1 MKFVYQ
7 LLTSLI
13 LFSFVGET
21 KAQLAPTVN
30 MTLRSQLPFA
40 GQKCANIC
48 GYAAN
53 GKEYALVGNTNGTG
67 IVDVTDPVNP
77 ILLKQVMALN
87 SLWREIKVYQHY
99 AYVTTEAAGQ
109 GLQIIDLANLSLPT
123 PDVVVKDFKGPDG
136 NLVLISNIHSL
147 HIDVGKGFLY
157 AFGGNST
164 INIGGVNTAGI
175 NGAVVLDIQTDPW
188 NPHYVG
194 YYWNSNRN
202 IGYIH
207 DGFVVNDTLYG
218 GFIYGGAFS
227 IIDFRNKSA
236 PVLVNTQTTPT
247 AFTHNV
253 WRSDNGKTIF
263 TTDENSGGGTYV
275 GAYDV
280 SNPLNI
286 KLLDKIRSSESAT
299 AVVHNTHVLNDFLVT
314 SWYTEGV
321 TIIDAHRPQNLVQ
334 VAQYDTY
341 DGPTVYPNGAW
352 GVYPY
357 LPSGNLIVSNYT
369 PVGAGLFVL
378 TPQYVRAC
386 YLEGTVTDGNT
397 SGLLSGVLVKINST
411 DMDKQAVTKNDG
423 TYGTGQVTSGSVNVT
438 YSKAGYISQTIVS
451 IVLANGMV
459 TIQDVQLFPAP
470 VPIELVDIKAQKTEN
485 GVRISWETATEIRVK
500 SFDIERSSIE
510 TPNVFSKIGEVK
522 AAGRANT
529 YIYDD
534 EKPTSATHYY
544 RLKINPET
552 GDASKV
558 EYTKVVS
565 VNLTGKEEVKVT
577 PSVSTGLLTIE
588 NGESVNIFNGVGQL
602 VFTQK
607 LKSPLENVNVSFLSA
622 GTYVVKVQ
630 SGRVFF
636 SNKIVILK

>member
-1 MKFVYQ
+1 MKFVHQ

-13 LFSFVGET
+13 LLSFVGET
-21 KAQLAPTVN
+21 KAQYSPTVN
-30 MTLRSQLPFA
+30 ITFRSQLPFV
-40 GQKCANIC
+40 GQTCANIC

-53 GKEYALVGNTNGTG
+53 SKEYALVGNQTGTA

-77 ILLKQVMALN
+77 ILLKQVTALN

-136 NLVLISNIHSL
+136 NLVLISSIHSL

-164 INIGGVNTAGI
+164 IKIGGVNTAGI

-218 GFIYGGAFS
+218 GFINGGAFS

-236 PVLVNTQTTPT
+236 PVLVSTQTTPT
-247 AFTHNV
+247 AFNHNN
-253 WRSDNGKTIF
+253 WRSDDGKTLF
-263 TTDENSGGGTYV
+263 TTDENAGSYI

-280 SNPLNI
+280 SVPANI
-286 KLLDKIRSSESAT
+286 KFLDKIRSPSGVDAI
-299 AVVHNTHVLNDFLVT
+299 VHNTHVLNDYLIT

-321 TIIDAHRPQNLVQ
+321 TIVDAHRPKNLIQ
-334 VAQYDTY
+334 VGQYDTY
-341 DGPTVYPNGAW
+341 NGTSASFAGTW

-369 PVGAGLFVL
+369 TGQGLFVL

-386 YLEGTVTDGNT
+386 YLEGTVTDAAT
-397 SGLLSGVLVKINST
+397 SGTLSGVLVKINST
-411 DMDKQAVTKNDG
+411 DMDKQANSNNVG
-423 TYGTGQVTSGSVNVT
+423 GYYTGQVTSGTVSAT
-438 YSKAGYISQTIVS
+438 YSRTGYITQTVTG
-451 IVLANGMV
+451 IVLANGVV
-459 TIQDVQLFPAP
+459 TIQNVQLVP
-470 VPIELVDIKAQKTEN
+470 VAIPVELVDIKAQKTEN
-485 GVRISWETATEIRVK
+485 GVRVLWETATEIRVK

-544 RLKINPET
+544 RLKINPEN
-552 GDASKV
+552 GDVSKI

-565 VNLTGKEEVKVT
+565 VNLTGKGEVKVD

-588 NGESVNIFNGVGQL
+588 NGESVDIFNGVGQL

-607 LKSPLENVNVSFLSA
+607 LKNPLENVNVSFLSA